1 MPRLNEAQSI
11 AYCLSHVEDVKEV
24 HMVTGVGVGKTYTL
38 GVWMIPFLSIRG
50 SLGLV
55 CAPTVPMLRNATLP
69 GILSAWEDYGLTQE
83 KDFVINKRFKGV
95 PAYSGIGS
103 DNVITFRWGS
113 YVVLTSMENYNTVNG
128 SQWDYIVGDEERDW
142 RHFEEAMG
150 KVRARQRGKLFRQ
163 LGIKSK
169 YLGATTPPDNPLYH
183 IKLRD
188 SQETN
193 DNIRL
198 VHATSYMNE
207 ENLPVDYIKSLEDT
221 YDPMTF
227 RREVMG
233 ELIIAKGSQ
242 WLCCLDED
250 IHVIPFIQ
258 VKPKEQ
264 VFLSFDFNVSPLTC
278 VAVQNANGEIRFV
291 KEFRLINSDV
301 TAMAMAIKKWLRDNF
316 GSDDVGRLVITGDA
330 SGNNRTSISV
340 GESNWNRL
348 IGDLGVHPAQL
359 RILTENP
366 GHMDSLQLTNSIM
379 AKHGNILIS
388 SRECP
393 HLLEDCRF
401 VQRDDNCG
409 LVPPDKMHGHLLDC
423 LRYYFWTFHFDFLRK
438 FADRTRN
445 FRSFGKTN

>member
-1 MPRLNEAQSI
+1 
-11 AYCLSHVEDVKEV
+11 
-24 HMVTGVGVGKTYTL
+24 MVTGVGVGKTYTL

-69 GILSAWEDYGLTQE
+69 GIISAWEDFGIIQDRDY
-83 KDFVINKRFKGV
+83 VINKRFKGV
-95 PAYSGIGS
+95 QAYSGIGS

-128 SQWDYIVGDEERDW
+128 SQWDYIAGDEERDW

-150 KVRARQRGKLFRQ
+150 KIRARLRGKLFNK
-163 LGIKSK
+163 LGLKNK

-183 IKLRD
+183 IKLKD

-193 DNIRL
+193 PNIRL
-198 VHATSYMNE
+198 VTATSYMNAH
-207 ENLPVDYIKSLEDT
+207 NLPDDYIKSLEDT

-242 WLCCLDED
+242 WLYCLDEELHVVKD
-250 IHVIPFIQ
+250 IPVN
-258 VKPKEQ
+258 PKEQ
-264 VFLSFDFNVSPLTC
+264 VYLSFDFNVSPLTC
-278 VAVQNANGEIRFV
+278 IAFQHVTNYKLPPNQYNRTQIRAIQ
-291 KEFRLINSDV
+291 EFRLINSDV
-301 TAMAMAIKKWLRDNF
+301 TAMAMSIKKWLRNNF
-316 GSDDVGRLVITGDA
+316 GSDNTDRLVITGDA

-348 IGDLGVHPAQL
+348 VGDLGVHPSQL

-366 GHMDSLQLTNSIM
+366 SHTDSLQLTNSIM
-379 AKHGNILIS
+379 AKHGDILIS
-388 SRECP
+388 ERGCP
-393 HLLEDCRF
+393 HLLSDLRF
-401 VQRDDNCG
+401 VQRDENYHP
-409 LVPPDKMHGHLLDC
+409 VPPDAMHGHLLDC
-423 LRYYFWTFHFDFLRK
+423 FRYYFWTFHYDFLRK
-438 FADRTRN
+438 FAERSRN
-445 FRSFGKTN
+445 FR